1 MLCSEQTVTFTDDF
15 SDKIEEG
22 PQIRKIIFIL
32 FIYEVHLQVTV
43 IQTILYVNRYCKRS
57 KKQNYNNYKITIKNC
72 IKYVLQHKP

>member
-1 MLCSEQTVTFTDDF
+1 MLCSVGLVTFTDDF

-43 IQTILYVNRYCKRS
+43 IQTILYVNR
-57 KKQNYNNYKITIKNC
+57 
-72 IKYVLQHKP
+72 